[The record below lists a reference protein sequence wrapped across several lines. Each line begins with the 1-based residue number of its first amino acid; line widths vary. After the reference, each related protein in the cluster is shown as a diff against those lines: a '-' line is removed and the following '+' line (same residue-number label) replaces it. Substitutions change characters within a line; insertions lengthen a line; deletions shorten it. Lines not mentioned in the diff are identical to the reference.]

1 VLFLQTGT
9 LETQQEQSIVE
20 TGGFG
25 LILILILGALVIA
38 AVVFVMTKFS
48 GGRGAQ
54 GAASAPPPVPPVASG
69 PPRLR
74 DRLDALHKA
83 GQWPELLRLLDRTM
97 PEWIVAGSL
106 IETARELSALET
118 GIARARSMG
127 VTDEV
132 TGRLTQQVQTVSTDL
147 WSLADRI
154 AAADQIG
161 SAAPREALE
170 RQDEAL
176 VRLRGGI
183 REAREG
189 LAQLSLTGVAGAE
202 GLRASEGRFRSL
214 AATARE
220 LHEWE
225 REQVPW

>member
-20 TGGFG
+20 IGGFG

-118 GIARARSMG
+118 GIGRARSMG

-161 SAAPREALE
+161 LAAPREALE

-176 VRLRGGI
+176 VRLRGGS
-183 REAREG
+183 AR
-189 LAQLSLTGVAGAE
+189 
-202 GLRASEGRFRSL
+202 RGRDWRN
-214 AATARE
+214 
-220 LHEWE
+220 
-225 REQVPW
+225 